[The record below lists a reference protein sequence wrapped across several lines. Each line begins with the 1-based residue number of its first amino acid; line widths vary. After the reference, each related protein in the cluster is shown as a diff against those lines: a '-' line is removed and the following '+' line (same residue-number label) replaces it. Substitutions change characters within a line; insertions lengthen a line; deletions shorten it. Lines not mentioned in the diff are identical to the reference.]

1 MNCWIMLTAARL
13 KVVCQQISDN
23 TPIASD
29 VCGAD
34 ALPQNEALNGLVI
47 DYFIKIGI
55 SKVNVIAA
63 SLAAR
68 KRSIMAVKPD
78 HENISFQTKP
88 ALELSNL
95 YGLTPKVVAAVIA
108 SIAEHNKERLI
119 SLIVPLH
126 PADQADMI
134 ERLNSAQLKRFTLM
148 MRDNLDPMVLTYL
161 PDAVLEDVVSSYGVN
176 ELAQA
181 LPELDSDDAV
191 DILEDLEEDEVADI
205 LAALPVGERLIVE
218 EALSYPEHCAG
229 RLMQR
234 EVVVCP
240 SHWTVGQ
247 SIDHLRAQS
256 EDQLPDEYYVIII
269 IDPARRVIG
278 QVRLGKLVS
287 SDRPVRLSEI
297 METAPHQIPVTMD
310 KEEVGLLFQRYG
322 LVSVSVVDAQ
332 EKLVGM
338 ITVDDIVDVIQ
349 EEAGEDLMALG
360 GVSDSSLRSSLVT
373 TVQSRFLWLL
383 VNLATAVIASLVIGI
398 FDATIER
405 LVALAVLMPIVASMG
420 GNAGTQT
427 VTVAVRALAMRQLGD
442 TKVVNRFILRE
453 AMVGLT
459 NGLIFAF
466 VAGLVSFIWFQ
477 KMDIALVM
485 AFAMIANMLAAAL
498 SGAGIPILLSKCD
511 IDPAVASSVFIT
523 TVTDVIGFLTF
534 LGLASLYLV

>member
-1 MNCWIMLTAARL
+1 
-13 KVVCQQISDN
+13 
-23 TPIASD
+23 
-29 VCGAD
+29 
-34 ALPQNEALNGLVI
+34 
-47 DYFIKIGI
+47 
-55 SKVNVIAA
+55 
-63 SLAAR
+63 
-68 KRSIMAVKPD
+68 MAVKPD
-78 HENISFQTKP
+78 HDNIEFKTSTSH
-88 ALELSNL
+88 ALANL

-108 SIAEHNKERLI
+108 CIADGNKDRLV
-119 SLIVPLH
+119 SLVAPLH

-148 MRDNLDPMVLTYL
+148 MRENLDPTVLTYL
-161 PDAVLEDVVSSYGVN
+161 PDSVLEDVVSSYGVN

-191 DILEDLEEDEVADI
+191 DILEDLEEEEVADI

-218 EALSYPEHCAG
+218 KALSYPEHCAG

-247 SIDHLRAQS
+247 SIDHLRA
-256 EDQLPDEYYVIII
+256 EDADQLPDEFYVIII
-269 IDPARRVIG
+269 IDPARRVLG
-278 QVRLGKLVS
+278 QVRLAKLLS
-287 SDRPVRLSEI
+287 SDRPVRLSDI

-360 GVSDSSLRSSLVT
+360 GVSDSDLRSSLVA

-383 VNLATAVIASLVIGI
+383 VNLFTAVIASLVIGV
-398 FDATIER
+398 FDDTIER

-427 VTVAVRALAMRQLGD
+427 VTVAVRALAMRQLVD
-442 TKVVNRFILRE
+442 TNIVNRFVLRE

-459 NGLIFAF
+459 NGLIFAI
-466 VAGLVSFIWFQ
+466 VAGVVALIWFQ
-477 KMDIALVM
+477 NIEIALVM
-485 AFAMIANMLAAAL
+485 GFAMIANMLAAAI
-498 SGAGIPILLSKCD
+498 SGAGIPIILSKMN

-534 LGLASLYLV
+534 LGLAAIYLV

>member
-1 MNCWIMLTAARL
+1 
-13 KVVCQQISDN
+13 
-23 TPIASD
+23 
-29 VCGAD
+29 
-34 ALPQNEALNGLVI
+34 
-47 DYFIKIGI
+47 
-55 SKVNVIAA
+55 
-63 SLAAR
+63 
-68 KRSIMAVKPD
+68 MAVKPD
-78 HENISFQTKP
+78 HDNIEFKTSTSH
-88 ALELSNL
+88 ALANL

-108 SIAEHNKERLI
+108 CIADGNKDRLV
-119 SLIVPLH
+119 SLVAPLH

-148 MRDNLDPMVLTYL
+148 MRENLDPTVLTYL
-161 PDAVLEDVVSSYGVN
+161 PDSVLEDVVSSYGVN

-191 DILEDLEEDEVADI
+191 DILEDLEEEEVADI

-218 EALSYPEHCAG
+218 KALSYPEHCAG

-247 SIDHLRAQS
+247 SIDHLRA
-256 EDQLPDEYYVIII
+256 EDADQLPDEFYVIII
-269 IDPARRVIG
+269 IDPARRVLG
-278 QVRLGKLVS
+278 QVRLAKLLS
-287 SDRPVRLSEI
+287 SDRPVRLSDI

-360 GVSDSSLRSSLVT
+360 GVSDSDLRSSLVA

-383 VNLATAVIASLVIGI
+383 VNLFTAVIASLVIGV
-398 FDATIER
+398 FDDTIER

-427 VTVAVRALAMRQLGD
+427 VTVAVRALAMRQLVD
-442 TKVVNRFILRE
+442 ANIVNRFVLRE

-459 NGLIFAF
+459 NGLIFAI
-466 VAGLVSFIWFQ
+466 VAGVVALIWFQ
-477 KMDIALVM
+477 NIEIALVM
-485 AFAMIANMLAAAL
+485 GFAMIANMLAAAI
-498 SGAGIPILLSKCD
+498 SGAGIPIILSKMN

-534 LGLASLYLV
+534 LGLAAIYLV

>member
-1 MNCWIMLTAARL
+1 
-13 KVVCQQISDN
+13 
-23 TPIASD
+23 
-29 VCGAD
+29 
-34 ALPQNEALNGLVI
+34 
-47 DYFIKIGI
+47 
-55 SKVNVIAA
+55 
-63 SLAAR
+63 
-68 KRSIMAVKPD
+68 MAVKPD
-78 HENISFQTKP
+78 HDNIEFKTSTSH
-88 ALELSNL
+88 ALANL

-108 SIAEHNKERLI
+108 CIADGNKDRLV
-119 SLIVPLH
+119 SLVAPLH

-148 MRDNLDPMVLTYL
+148 MRENLDPTVLTYL
-161 PDAVLEDVVSSYGVN
+161 PDSVLEDVVSNYGVN

-191 DILEDLEEDEVADI
+191 DILEDLEEEEVADI

-247 SIDHLRAQS
+247 SIDHLRA
-256 EDQLPDEYYVIII
+256 EDADQLPDEFYVIII
-269 IDPARRVIG
+269 IDPARRVLG
-278 QVRLGKLVS
+278 QVRLAKLLS
-287 SDRPVRLSEI
+287 SDRPVRLSDI

-360 GVSDSSLRSSLVT
+360 GVSDSDLRSSLVA

-383 VNLATAVIASLVIGI
+383 VNLFTAVIASLVIGV
-398 FDATIER
+398 FDDTIER

-427 VTVAVRALAMRQLGD
+427 VTVAVRALAMRQLLD
-442 TKVVNRFILRE
+442 ANIVNRFVLRE

-459 NGLIFAF
+459 NGLIFAI
-466 VAGLVSFIWFQ
+466 VAGVVALIWFQ
-477 KMDIALVM
+477 NIEIALVM
-485 AFAMIANMLAAAL
+485 GFAMIANMLAAAI
-498 SGAGIPILLSKCD
+498 SGAGIPIILSKMN

-534 LGLASLYLV
+534 LGLAAIYLV

>member
-1 MNCWIMLTAARL
+1 
-13 KVVCQQISDN
+13 
-23 TPIASD
+23 
-29 VCGAD
+29 
-34 ALPQNEALNGLVI
+34 
-47 DYFIKIGI
+47 
-55 SKVNVIAA
+55 
-63 SLAAR
+63 
-68 KRSIMAVKPD
+68 MAVKPD
-78 HENISFQTKP
+78 HDNIEFKTSTSY
-88 ALELSNL
+88 ELANL

-108 SIAEHNKERLI
+108 CIADGNKDRLV
-119 SLIVPLH
+119 SLVAPLH

-148 MRDNLDPMVLTYL
+148 MRENLDPTVLTYL
-161 PDAVLEDVVSSYGVN
+161 PDSVLEDVVSSYGVN

-191 DILEDLEEDEVADI
+191 DILEDLEEEEVADI

-247 SIDHLRAQS
+247 SIDHLRA
-256 EDQLPDEYYVIII
+256 EDADQLPDEFYVIII
-269 IDPARRVIG
+269 IDPARRVLG
-278 QVRLGKLVS
+278 QVRLAKLLS
-287 SDRPVRLSEI
+287 SDRPVRLSDI
-297 METAPHQIPVTMD
+297 METAPHQIPVSMD

-360 GVSDSSLRSSLVT
+360 GVSDSDLRSSLVA

-383 VNLATAVIASLVIGI
+383 VNLFTAVIASLVIGV
-398 FDATIER
+398 FDDTIER

-427 VTVAVRALAMRQLGD
+427 VTVAVRALAMRQLVD
-442 TKVVNRFILRE
+442 ANIVNRFVLRE

-459 NGLIFAF
+459 NGLIFAI
-466 VAGLVSFIWFQ
+466 VAGVVALIWFQ
-477 KMDIALVM
+477 NIEIALVM
-485 AFAMIANMLAAAL
+485 GFAMIANMLAAAI
-498 SGAGIPILLSKCD
+498 SGAGIPIILSKMN

-534 LGLASLYLV
+534 LGLAAIYLV

>member
-1 MNCWIMLTAARL
+1 
-13 KVVCQQISDN
+13 
-23 TPIASD
+23 
-29 VCGAD
+29 
-34 ALPQNEALNGLVI
+34 
-47 DYFIKIGI
+47 
-55 SKVNVIAA
+55 
-63 SLAAR
+63 
-68 KRSIMAVKPD
+68 MAVKPD
-78 HENISFQTKP
+78 HDNIEFKTSTSH
-88 ALELSNL
+88 ELANL

-108 SIAEHNKERLI
+108 CIADGNKDRLV
-119 SLIVPLH
+119 SLVAPLH

-148 MRDNLDPMVLTYL
+148 MRENLDPTVLTYL
-161 PDAVLEDVVSSYGVN
+161 PDTVLEDVVSSYGVN

-181 LPELDSDDAV
+181 LPELDSDDAI
-191 DILEDLEEDEVADI
+191 DILEDLEDEEVADI

-247 SIDHLRAQS
+247 SIDHLRA
-256 EDQLPDEYYVIII
+256 EDADQLPDEFYVIII
-269 IDPARRVIG
+269 IDPARRVLG
-278 QVRLGKLVS
+278 QVRLAKLLS
-287 SDRPVRLSEI
+287 SDRPVRLSDI
-297 METAPHQIPVTMD
+297 MEIAPHQIPVSMD

-360 GVSDSSLRSSLVT
+360 GVSDSDLRSSLAA

-383 VNLATAVIASLVIGI
+383 VNLFTAVIASLVIGV
-398 FDATIER
+398 FDETIER

-427 VTVAVRALAMRQLGD
+427 VTVAVRALAMRQLTD
-442 TKVVNRFILRE
+442 ARIVNRFVLRE

-459 NGLIFAF
+459 NGLIFAV
-466 VAGLVSFIWFQ
+466 VAGVVALIWFQ
-477 KMDIALVM
+477 NIQIALVM
-485 AFAMIANMLAAAL
+485 GFAMIANMLAAAL
-498 SGAGIPILLSKCD
+498 SGAGIPIILSKMK

-534 LGLASLYLV
+534 LGLAAIYLV

>member
-1 MNCWIMLTAARL
+1 
-13 KVVCQQISDN
+13 
-23 TPIASD
+23 
-29 VCGAD
+29 
-34 ALPQNEALNGLVI
+34 
-47 DYFIKIGI
+47 
-55 SKVNVIAA
+55 
-63 SLAAR
+63 
-68 KRSIMAVKPD
+68 MAVKPD
-78 HENISFQTKP
+78 HDNIEFKTSTSY
-88 ALELSNL
+88 ELANL

-108 SIAEHNKERLI
+108 CIADGNKDRLV
-119 SLIVPLH
+119 SLVAPLH

-148 MRDNLDPMVLTYL
+148 MRENLDPTVLTYL
-161 PDAVLEDVVSSYGVN
+161 PDSVLEDVVSSYGVN

-181 LPELDSDDAV
+181 LPELDSDDAI
-191 DILEDLEEDEVADI
+191 DILEDLEDEEVADI

-247 SIDHLRAQS
+247 SIDHLRA
-256 EDQLPDEYYVIII
+256 EDADQLPDEFYVIII
-269 IDPARRVIG
+269 IDPARRVLG
-278 QVRLGKLVS
+278 QVRLAKLLS
-287 SDRPVRLSEI
+287 SDRPVRLSDI
-297 METAPHQIPVTMD
+297 MEIAPHQIPVSMD

-360 GVSDSSLRSSLVT
+360 GVSDSDLRSSLAA

-383 VNLATAVIASLVIGI
+383 VNLFTAVIASLVIGV
-398 FDATIER
+398 FDETIER

-427 VTVAVRALAMRQLGD
+427 VTVAVRALAMRQLTD
-442 TKVVNRFILRE
+442 ARIVNRFVLRE

-459 NGLIFAF
+459 NGLIFAV
-466 VAGLVSFIWFQ
+466 VAGVVALIWFQ
-477 KMDIALVM
+477 NIQIALVM
-485 AFAMIANMLAAAL
+485 GFAMIANMLAAAL
-498 SGAGIPILLSKCD
+498 SGAGIPIILSKMK

-534 LGLASLYLV
+534 LGLAAIYLV

>member
-34 ALPQNEALNGLVI
+34 AMPQNEALNGLVI

>member
-1 MNCWIMLTAARL
+1 
-13 KVVCQQISDN
+13 
-23 TPIASD
+23 
-29 VCGAD
+29 
-34 ALPQNEALNGLVI
+34 
-47 DYFIKIGI
+47 
-55 SKVNVIAA
+55 
-63 SLAAR
+63 
-68 KRSIMAVKPD
+68 MAVKPD
-78 HENISFQTKP
+78 HDNIEFKTSTSH
-88 ALELSNL
+88 ALANL

-108 SIAEHNKERLI
+108 CIADGNKDRLV
-119 SLIVPLH
+119 SLVAPLH

-148 MRDNLDPMVLTYL
+148 MRENLDPTVLTYL
-161 PDAVLEDVVSSYGVN
+161 PDSVLEDVVSSYGVN

-191 DILEDLEEDEVADI
+191 DILEDLEEEEVADI

-247 SIDHLRAQS
+247 SIDHLRA
-256 EDQLPDEYYVIII
+256 EDADQLPDEFYVIII
-269 IDPARRVIG
+269 IDPARRVLG
-278 QVRLGKLVS
+278 QVRLAKLLS
-287 SDRPVRLSEI
+287 SDRPVRLSDI

-360 GVSDSSLRSSLVT
+360 GVSDSDLRSSLVA

-383 VNLATAVIASLVIGI
+383 VNLFTAVIASLVIGV
-398 FDATIER
+398 FDDTIER

-427 VTVAVRALAMRQLGD
+427 VTVAVRALAMRQLVD
-442 TKVVNRFILRE
+442 TNIVNRFVLRE

-459 NGLIFAF
+459 NGLIFAI
-466 VAGLVSFIWFQ
+466 VAGVVALIWFQ
-477 KMDIALVM
+477 NIEIALVM
-485 AFAMIANMLAAAL
+485 GFAMIANMLAAAI
-498 SGAGIPILLSKCD
+498 SGAGIPIILSKMN

-534 LGLASLYLV
+534 LGLAAIYLV

>member
-55 SKVNVIAA
+55 SKVYVIAA

>member
-1 MNCWIMLTAARL
+1 
-13 KVVCQQISDN
+13 
-23 TPIASD
+23 
-29 VCGAD
+29 
-34 ALPQNEALNGLVI
+34 
-47 DYFIKIGI
+47 
-55 SKVNVIAA
+55 
-63 SLAAR
+63 
-68 KRSIMAVKPD
+68 MAVKPD
-78 HENISFQTKP
+78 HDNIEFKTSTSH
-88 ALELSNL
+88 ALANL

-108 SIAEHNKERLI
+108 CIADGNKDRLV
-119 SLIVPLH
+119 SLVAPLH

-148 MRDNLDPMVLTYL
+148 MRENLDPTVLTYL
-161 PDAVLEDVVSSYGVN
+161 PDSVLEDVVSNYGVN

-191 DILEDLEEDEVADI
+191 DILEDLEEEEVADI

-247 SIDHLRAQS
+247 SIDHLRA
-256 EDQLPDEYYVIII
+256 EDADQLPDEFYVIII
-269 IDPARRVIG
+269 IDPARRVLG
-278 QVRLGKLVS
+278 QVRLAKLLS
-287 SDRPVRLSEI
+287 SDRPVRLSDI

-338 ITVDDIVDVIQ
+338 IMVDDIVDVIQ

-360 GVSDSSLRSSLVT
+360 GVSDSDLRSSLVA

-383 VNLATAVIASLVIGI
+383 VNLFTAVIASLVIGV
-398 FDATIER
+398 FDDTIER

-427 VTVAVRALAMRQLGD
+427 VTVAVRALAMRQLVD
-442 TKVVNRFILRE
+442 ANIVNRFVLRE

-459 NGLIFAF
+459 NGLIFAI
-466 VAGLVSFIWFQ
+466 VAGVVALIWFQ
-477 KMDIALVM
+477 NIEIALVM
-485 AFAMIANMLAAAL
+485 GFAMIANMLAAAI
-498 SGAGIPILLSKCD
+498 SGAGIPIILSKMN

-534 LGLASLYLV
+534 LGLAAIYLV

>member
-1 MNCWIMLTAARL
+1 
-13 KVVCQQISDN
+13 
-23 TPIASD
+23 
-29 VCGAD
+29 
-34 ALPQNEALNGLVI
+34 
-47 DYFIKIGI
+47 
-55 SKVNVIAA
+55 
-63 SLAAR
+63 
-68 KRSIMAVKPD
+68 MAVKPD
-78 HENISFQTKP
+78 HDNIEFKTSTSH
-88 ALELSNL
+88 ALANL

-108 SIAEHNKERLI
+108 CIADGNKDRLV
-119 SLIVPLH
+119 SLVAPLH

-148 MRDNLDPMVLTYL
+148 MRENLDPTVLTYL
-161 PDAVLEDVVSSYGVN
+161 PDSVLEDVISSYGVN

-191 DILEDLEEDEVADI
+191 DILEDLEEEEVADI

-247 SIDHLRAQS
+247 SIDHLRA
-256 EDQLPDEYYVIII
+256 EDADQLPDEFYVIII
-269 IDPARRVIG
+269 IDPARRVLG
-278 QVRLGKLVS
+278 QVRLAKLLS
-287 SDRPVRLSEI
+287 SDRPVRLSDI

-360 GVSDSSLRSSLVT
+360 GVSDSDLRSSLVA

-383 VNLATAVIASLVIGI
+383 VNLFTAVIASLVIGV
-398 FDATIER
+398 FDDTIER

-427 VTVAVRALAMRQLGD
+427 VTVAVRALAMRQLVD
-442 TKVVNRFILRE
+442 TNIVNRFVLRE

-459 NGLIFAF
+459 NGLIFAI
-466 VAGLVSFIWFQ
+466 VAGVVALIWFQ
-477 KMDIALVM
+477 NIEIALVM
-485 AFAMIANMLAAAL
+485 GFAMIANMLAAAI
-498 SGAGIPILLSKCD
+498 SGAGIPIILSKMN

-534 LGLASLYLV
+534 LGLAAIYLV

>member
-1 MNCWIMLTAARL
+1 
-13 KVVCQQISDN
+13 
-23 TPIASD
+23 
-29 VCGAD
+29 
-34 ALPQNEALNGLVI
+34 
-47 DYFIKIGI
+47 
-55 SKVNVIAA
+55 
-63 SLAAR
+63 
-68 KRSIMAVKPD
+68 MAVKPD
-78 HENISFQTKP
+78 HDNIEFKTSTSH
-88 ALELSNL
+88 ALANL

-108 SIAEHNKERLI
+108 CIADGNKDRLV
-119 SLIVPLH
+119 SLVAPLH

-148 MRDNLDPMVLTYL
+148 MRENLDPTVLTYL
-161 PDAVLEDVVSSYGVN
+161 PDSVLEDVVSNYGVN

-191 DILEDLEEDEVADI
+191 DILEDLEEEEVADI

-247 SIDHLRAQS
+247 SIDHLRA
-256 EDQLPDEYYVIII
+256 EDADQLPDEFYVIII
-269 IDPARRVIG
+269 IDPARRVLG
-278 QVRLGKLVS
+278 QVRLAKLLS
-287 SDRPVRLSEI
+287 SDRPVRLSDI

-360 GVSDSSLRSSLVT
+360 GVSDSDLRSSLVA

-383 VNLATAVIASLVIGI
+383 VNLFTAVIASLVIGV
-398 FDATIER
+398 FDDTIER

-427 VTVAVRALAMRQLGD
+427 VTVAVRALAMRQLVD
-442 TKVVNRFILRE
+442 TNIVNRFVLRE

-459 NGLIFAF
+459 NGLIFAI
-466 VAGLVSFIWFQ
+466 VAGVVALIWFQ
-477 KMDIALVM
+477 NIEIALVM
-485 AFAMIANMLAAAL
+485 GFAMIANMLAAAI
-498 SGAGIPILLSKCD
+498 SGAGIPIILSKMN

-534 LGLASLYLV
+534 LGLAAIYLV

>member
-256 EDQLPDEYYVIII
+256 EDQLPGEYYVIII

-398 FDATIER
+398 FDASIER

>member
-1 MNCWIMLTAARL
+1 
-13 KVVCQQISDN
+13 
-23 TPIASD
+23 
-29 VCGAD
+29 
-34 ALPQNEALNGLVI
+34 
-47 DYFIKIGI
+47 
-55 SKVNVIAA
+55 
-63 SLAAR
+63 
-68 KRSIMAVKPD
+68 MAVKPD
-78 HENISFQTKP
+78 HDNIEFKTSTSH
-88 ALELSNL
+88 ALANL

-108 SIAEHNKERLI
+108 CIADGNKDRLV
-119 SLIVPLH
+119 SLVAPLH

-148 MRDNLDPMVLTYL
+148 MRENLDPTVLTYL
-161 PDAVLEDVVSSYGVN
+161 PDSVLEDVVSSYGVN

-191 DILEDLEEDEVADI
+191 DILEDLEEEEVADI

-247 SIDHLRAQS
+247 SIDHLRA
-256 EDQLPDEYYVIII
+256 EDADQLPDEFYVIII
-269 IDPARRVIG
+269 IDPARRVLG
-278 QVRLGKLVS
+278 QVRLAKLLS
-287 SDRPVRLSEI
+287 SDRPVRLSDI

-360 GVSDSSLRSSLVT
+360 GVSDSDLRSSLVA

-383 VNLATAVIASLVIGI
+383 VNLFTAVIASLVIGV
-398 FDATIER
+398 FDDTIER

-427 VTVAVRALAMRQLGD
+427 VTVAVRALAMRQLVD
-442 TKVVNRFILRE
+442 ANIVNRFVLRE

-459 NGLIFAF
+459 NGLIFAI
-466 VAGLVSFIWFQ
+466 VAGVVALIWFQ
-477 KMDIALVM
+477 NIEIALVM
-485 AFAMIANMLAAAL
+485 GFAMIANMLAAAI
-498 SGAGIPILLSKCD
+498 SGAGIPIILSKMN

-534 LGLASLYLV
+534 LGLAAIYLV

>member
-1 MNCWIMLTAARL
+1 
-13 KVVCQQISDN
+13 
-23 TPIASD
+23 
-29 VCGAD
+29 
-34 ALPQNEALNGLVI
+34 
-47 DYFIKIGI
+47 
-55 SKVNVIAA
+55 
-63 SLAAR
+63 
-68 KRSIMAVKPD
+68 MAVKPD
-78 HENISFQTKP
+78 HDNIEFKTSTSH
-88 ALELSNL
+88 ALANL

-108 SIAEHNKERLI
+108 CIADGNKDRLV
-119 SLIVPLH
+119 SLVAPLH

-148 MRDNLDPMVLTYL
+148 MRENLDPTVLTYL
-161 PDAVLEDVVSSYGVN
+161 PDSVLEDVVSSYGVN

-191 DILEDLEEDEVADI
+191 DILEDLEEEEVADI

-247 SIDHLRAQS
+247 SIDHLRA
-256 EDQLPDEYYVIII
+256 EDADQLPDEFYVIII
-269 IDPARRVIG
+269 IDPARRVLG
-278 QVRLGKLVS
+278 QVRLAKLLS
-287 SDRPVRLSEI
+287 SDRPVRLSDI

-360 GVSDSSLRSSLVT
+360 GVSDSDLRSSLVA

-383 VNLATAVIASLVIGI
+383 VNLFTAVIASLVIGV
-398 FDATIER
+398 FDDTIER

-427 VTVAVRALAMRQLGD
+427 VTVAVRALAMRQLVD
-442 TKVVNRFILRE
+442 ANIVNRFVLRE

-459 NGLIFAF
+459 NGLIFAI
-466 VAGLVSFIWFQ
+466 VAGVVALIWFQ
-477 KMDIALVM
+477 NIEIALVM
-485 AFAMIANMLAAAL
+485 GFAIIANMLAAAI
-498 SGAGIPILLSKCD
+498 SGAGIPIILSKMN

-534 LGLASLYLV
+534 LGLAAIYLV

>member
-1 MNCWIMLTAARL
+1 
-13 KVVCQQISDN
+13 
-23 TPIASD
+23 
-29 VCGAD
+29 
-34 ALPQNEALNGLVI
+34 
-47 DYFIKIGI
+47 
-55 SKVNVIAA
+55 
-63 SLAAR
+63 
-68 KRSIMAVKPD
+68 MAVKPD
-78 HENISFQTKP
+78 HDNIEFKTSTSH
-88 ALELSNL
+88 ALANL

-108 SIAEHNKERLI
+108 CIADGNKDRLV
-119 SLIVPLH
+119 SLVAPLH

-148 MRDNLDPMVLTYL
+148 MRENLDPTVLTYL
-161 PDAVLEDVVSSYGVN
+161 PDSVLEDVVSNYGVN

-191 DILEDLEEDEVADI
+191 DILEDLEEEEVADI

-247 SIDHLRAQS
+247 SIDHLRA
-256 EDQLPDEYYVIII
+256 EDADQLPDEFYVIII
-269 IDPARRVIG
+269 IDPARRVLG
-278 QVRLGKLVS
+278 QVRLAKLLS
-287 SDRPVRLSEI
+287 SDRPVRLSDI

-360 GVSDSSLRSSLVT
+360 GVSDSDLRSSLVA

-383 VNLATAVIASLVIGI
+383 VNLFTAVIASLVIGV
-398 FDATIER
+398 FDDTIER

-427 VTVAVRALAMRQLGD
+427 VTVAVRALAMRQLVD
-442 TKVVNRFILRE
+442 ANIVNRFVLRE

-459 NGLIFAF
+459 NGLIFAI
-466 VAGLVSFIWFQ
+466 VAGVVALIWFQ
-477 KMDIALVM
+477 NIEIALVM
-485 AFAMIANMLAAAL
+485 GFAMIANMLAAAI
-498 SGAGIPILLSKCD
+498 SGAGIPIILSKMN

-534 LGLASLYLV
+534 LGLAAIYLV

>member
-1 MNCWIMLTAARL
+1 
-13 KVVCQQISDN
+13 
-23 TPIASD
+23 
-29 VCGAD
+29 
-34 ALPQNEALNGLVI
+34 
-47 DYFIKIGI
+47 
-55 SKVNVIAA
+55 
-63 SLAAR
+63 
-68 KRSIMAVKPD
+68 MAVKPD
-78 HENISFQTKP
+78 HDNIEFKTSTSH
-88 ALELSNL
+88 ALANL

-108 SIAEHNKERLI
+108 CIADGNKDRLV
-119 SLIVPLH
+119 SLVAPLH

-148 MRDNLDPMVLTYL
+148 MRENLDPTVLTYL
-161 PDAVLEDVVSSYGVN
+161 PDSVLEDVVSSYGVN

-191 DILEDLEEDEVADI
+191 DILEDLEEEEVADI

-247 SIDHLRAQS
+247 SIDHLRA
-256 EDQLPDEYYVIII
+256 EDADQLPDEFYVIII
-269 IDPARRVIG
+269 IDPARRVLG
-278 QVRLGKLVS
+278 QVRLAKLLS
-287 SDRPVRLSEI
+287 SDRPVRLSDI

-338 ITVDDIVDVIQ
+338 IMVDDIVDVIQ

-360 GVSDSSLRSSLVT
+360 GVSNSDLRSSLVA

-383 VNLATAVIASLVIGI
+383 VNLFTAVIASLVIGV
-398 FDATIER
+398 FDDTIER

-427 VTVAVRALAMRQLGD
+427 VTVAVRALAMRQLLD
-442 TKVVNRFILRE
+442 ANIVNRFVLRE

-459 NGLIFAF
+459 NGLIFAI
-466 VAGLVSFIWFQ
+466 VAGVVALIWFQ
-477 KMDIALVM
+477 NIEIALVM
-485 AFAMIANMLAAAL
+485 GFAMIANMLAAAI
-498 SGAGIPILLSKCD
+498 SGAGIPIILSKMN

-534 LGLASLYLV
+534 LGLAAIYLV

>member
-1 MNCWIMLTAARL
+1 
-13 KVVCQQISDN
+13 
-23 TPIASD
+23 
-29 VCGAD
+29 
-34 ALPQNEALNGLVI
+34 
-47 DYFIKIGI
+47 
-55 SKVNVIAA
+55 
-63 SLAAR
+63 
-68 KRSIMAVKPD
+68 MAVKPD
-78 HENISFQTKP
+78 HDNIEFKTSTSH
-88 ALELSNL
+88 ALANL

-108 SIAEHNKERLI
+108 CIADGNKDRLV
-119 SLIVPLH
+119 SLVAPLH

-148 MRDNLDPMVLTYL
+148 MRENLDPTVLTYL
-161 PDAVLEDVVSSYGVN
+161 PDSVLEDVVSSYGVN

-191 DILEDLEEDEVADI
+191 DILEDLEEEEVADI

-218 EALSYPEHCAG
+218 KALSYPEHCAG

-247 SIDHLRAQS
+247 SIDHLRA
-256 EDQLPDEYYVIII
+256 EDADQLPDEFYVIII
-269 IDPARRVIG
+269 IDPARRVLG
-278 QVRLGKLVS
+278 QVRLAKLLS
-287 SDRPVRLSEI
+287 SDRPVRLSDI

-360 GVSDSSLRSSLVT
+360 GVSDSDLRSSLVA

-383 VNLATAVIASLVIGI
+383 VNLFTAVIASLVIGV
-398 FDATIER
+398 FDDTIER

-427 VTVAVRALAMRQLGD
+427 VTVAVRALAMRQLVD
-442 TKVVNRFILRE
+442 ANIVNRFVLRE

-459 NGLIFAF
+459 NGLIFAI
-466 VAGLVSFIWFQ
+466 VAGVVALIWFQ
-477 KMDIALVM
+477 NIEIALVM
-485 AFAMIANMLAAAL
+485 GFAMIANMLAAAI
-498 SGAGIPILLSKCD
+498 SGAGIPIILSKMN

-534 LGLASLYLV
+534 LGLTAS

>member
-1 MNCWIMLTAARL
+1 
-13 KVVCQQISDN
+13 
-23 TPIASD
+23 
-29 VCGAD
+29 
-34 ALPQNEALNGLVI
+34 
-47 DYFIKIGI
+47 
-55 SKVNVIAA
+55 
-63 SLAAR
+63 
-68 KRSIMAVKPD
+68 MAVKPD
-78 HENISFQTKP
+78 HDDINYKNNSTN
-88 ALELSNL
+88 ELSNL
-95 YGLTPKVVAAVIA
+95 YGLTPKVVAAVIS
-108 SIAEHNKERLI
+108 SIADANKDRLVSLI
-119 SLIVPLH
+119 SPLH

-134 ERLNSAQLKRFTLM
+134 ERLNSAQLRRFTLM
-148 MRDNLDPMVLTYL
+148 MREHLDPTVLTYL
-161 PDAVLEDVVSSYGVN
+161 PDSVLDDVVSNYGVN

-181 LPELDSDDAV
+181 LPELDSDDAI
-191 DILEDLEEDEVADI
+191 DILEDLEDDDVADI

-247 SIDHLRAQS
+247 SIDHFRTQT
-256 EDQLPDEYYVIII
+256 EDQLPHEFYVIFI
-269 IDPARRVIG
+269 IDPARRVLG
-278 QVRLGKLVS
+278 QVRLSKLLA

-310 KEEVGLLFQRYG
+310 REEVGLLFQRYG

-332 EKLVGM
+332 DKLVGM

-349 EEAGEDLMALG
+349 EEAEEDLMALG
-360 GVSDSSLRSSLVT
+360 GVSDSNLRSSLLT

-383 VNLATAVIASLVIGI
+383 VNLITAVLASVVIGI
-398 FDATIER
+398 FDETIER

-442 TKVVNRFILRE
+442 TRIANKFILRE
-453 AMVGLT
+453 AMVGLV
-459 NGLIFAF
+459 NGIIFAL
-466 VAGLVSFIWFQ
+466 VAGIVALIWFQ
-477 KMDIALVM
+477 NMEIAIVM
-485 AFAMIANMLAAAL
+485 GFAMIANMLAAAL
-498 SGAGIPILLSKCD
+498 SGACIPIILSKLK

-534 LGLASLYLV
+534 LGLAALYLV

>member
-1 MNCWIMLTAARL
+1 
-13 KVVCQQISDN
+13 
-23 TPIASD
+23 
-29 VCGAD
+29 
-34 ALPQNEALNGLVI
+34 
-47 DYFIKIGI
+47 
-55 SKVNVIAA
+55 
-63 SLAAR
+63 
-68 KRSIMAVKPD
+68 MAVKPD
-78 HENISFQTKP
+78 HDNIEFKTSTSY
-88 ALELSNL
+88 ELANL

-108 SIAEHNKERLI
+108 CIADGNKDRLV
-119 SLIVPLH
+119 SLVAPLH

-148 MRDNLDPMVLTYL
+148 MRENLDPTVLTYL
-161 PDAVLEDVVSSYGVN
+161 PDSVLEDVVSSYGVN

-191 DILEDLEEDEVADI
+191 DILEDLEEEEVADI

-247 SIDHLRAQS
+247 SIDHLRA
-256 EDQLPDEYYVIII
+256 EDADQLPDEFYVIII
-269 IDPARRVIG
+269 IDPARRVLG
-278 QVRLGKLVS
+278 QVRLAKLLS
-287 SDRPVRLSEI
+287 SDRPVRLSDI
-297 METAPHQIPVTMD
+297 METAPHQIPVSMD

-360 GVSDSSLRSSLVT
+360 GVSDSDLRSSLAA

-383 VNLATAVIASLVIGI
+383 VNLFTAVIASLVIGV
-398 FDATIER
+398 FDETIER

-427 VTVAVRALAMRQLGD
+427 VTVAVRALAMRQLTD
-442 TKVVNRFILRE
+442 ARIVNRFVLRE
-453 AMVGLT
+453 VMVGLT
-459 NGLIFAF
+459 NGLIFAV
-466 VAGLVSFIWFQ
+466 VAGVVALIWFQ
-477 KMDIALVM
+477 NIQIALVM
-485 AFAMIANMLAAAL
+485 GFAMIANMLAAAL
-498 SGAGIPILLSKCD
+498 SGAGIPIILSKMK

-534 LGLASLYLV
+534 LGLAAIYLV

>member
-1 MNCWIMLTAARL
+1 
-13 KVVCQQISDN
+13 
-23 TPIASD
+23 
-29 VCGAD
+29 
-34 ALPQNEALNGLVI
+34 
-47 DYFIKIGI
+47 
-55 SKVNVIAA
+55 
-63 SLAAR
+63 
-68 KRSIMAVKPD
+68 MAVKPD
-78 HENISFQTKP
+78 HDNIEFKTSTSH
-88 ALELSNL
+88 ELANL

-108 SIAEHNKERLI
+108 CIADGNKDRLV
-119 SLIVPLH
+119 SLVAPLH

-148 MRDNLDPMVLTYL
+148 MRENLDPTVLTYL
-161 PDAVLEDVVSSYGVN
+161 PDTVLEDVVSSYGVN

-181 LPELDSDDAV
+181 LPELDSDDAI
-191 DILEDLEEDEVADI
+191 DILEDLEDEEVADI

-247 SIDHLRAQS
+247 SIDHLRA
-256 EDQLPDEYYVIII
+256 EDADQLPDEFYVIII
-269 IDPARRVIG
+269 IDPARRVLG
-278 QVRLGKLVS
+278 QVRLAKLLS
-287 SDRPVRLSEI
+287 SDRPVRLSDI
-297 METAPHQIPVTMD
+297 MEIAPHQIPVSMD

-360 GVSDSSLRSSLVT
+360 GVSDSDLRSSLVA

-383 VNLATAVIASLVIGI
+383 VNLFTAVIASLVIGV
-398 FDATIER
+398 FDETIER

-427 VTVAVRALAMRQLGD
+427 VTVAVRALAMRQLTD
-442 TKVVNRFILRE
+442 ARIVNRFVLRE

-459 NGLIFAF
+459 NGLIFAV
-466 VAGLVSFIWFQ
+466 VAGVVTLIWFQ
-477 KMDIALVM
+477 NIQIALVM
-485 AFAMIANMLAAAL
+485 GFAMIANMLAAAL
-498 SGAGIPILLSKCD
+498 SGAGIPIILSKMK

-534 LGLASLYLV
+534 LGLATIYLV

>member
-55 SKVNVIAA
+55 SKVDVIAA

>member
-1 MNCWIMLTAARL
+1 
-13 KVVCQQISDN
+13 
-23 TPIASD
+23 
-29 VCGAD
+29 
-34 ALPQNEALNGLVI
+34 
-47 DYFIKIGI
+47 
-55 SKVNVIAA
+55 
-63 SLAAR
+63 
-68 KRSIMAVKPD
+68 MAVKPD
-78 HENISFQTKP
+78 HENIAFKTAASP
-88 ALELSNL
+88 ELANL

-108 SIAEHNKERLI
+108 CIADGNKDRLV
-119 SLIVPLH
+119 SLIAPLH

-148 MRDNLDPMVLTYL
+148 MRKNLDPTVLTYL
-161 PDAVLEDVVSSYGVN
+161 PDFVLEDVVSSYGVN

-191 DILEDLEEDEVADI
+191 DILEDLEDEEVADI

-247 SIDHLRAQS
+247 SIDHFRAQA
-256 EDQLPDEYYVIII
+256 EDQMPDEFYAIII
-269 IDPARRVIG
+269 IDPARRVLG
-278 QVRLGKLVS
+278 QVRLSKLLS
-287 SDRPVRLSEI
+287 SDRPVRLSDI

-338 ITVDDIVDVIQ
+338 ITVDDIVEVIQ

-360 GVSDSSLRSSLVT
+360 GVSDSNLRSSLIA

-383 VNLATAVIASLVIGI
+383 VNLMTAVIASLVIGV
-398 FDATIER
+398 FDETIER

-442 TKVVNRFILRE
+442 IRIVNRFIMRE
-453 AMVGLT
+453 VMVGLV
-459 NGLIFAF
+459 NGLMFAI
-466 VAGLVSFIWFQ
+466 VAGVVALIWFQ
-477 KMDIALVM
+477 NMEIALVM
-485 AFAMIANMLAAAL
+485 GFAMIANMLAAAL
-498 SGAGIPILLSKCD
+498 SGAGIPIILSKLK

-534 LGLASLYLV
+534 LGLAALYLV

>member
-191 DILEDLEEDEVADI
+191 DILEDLEEDEVANI

-405 LVALAVLMPIVASMG
+405 LVALAGLMPIVASMG

>member
-1 MNCWIMLTAARL
+1 
-13 KVVCQQISDN
+13 
-23 TPIASD
+23 
-29 VCGAD
+29 
-34 ALPQNEALNGLVI
+34 
-47 DYFIKIGI
+47 
-55 SKVNVIAA
+55 
-63 SLAAR
+63 
-68 KRSIMAVKPD
+68 MAVKPD
-78 HENISFQTKP
+78 HDNIEFKTSTSH
-88 ALELSNL
+88 ALANL

-108 SIAEHNKERLI
+108 CIADGNKDRLV
-119 SLIVPLH
+119 SLVAPLH

-148 MRDNLDPMVLTYL
+148 MRENLDPTVLTYL
-161 PDAVLEDVVSSYGVN
+161 PDSVLEDVVSSYGVN

-191 DILEDLEEDEVADI
+191 DILEDLEEEEVADI

-247 SIDHLRAQS
+247 SIDHLRA
-256 EDQLPDEYYVIII
+256 EDADQLPDEFYVIII
-269 IDPARRVIG
+269 IDPARRVLG
-278 QVRLGKLVS
+278 QVRLAKLLS
-287 SDRPVRLSEI
+287 SDRPVRLSDI

-360 GVSDSSLRSSLVT
+360 GVSDSDLRSSLVA

-383 VNLATAVIASLVIGI
+383 VNLFTAVIASLVIGV
-398 FDATIER
+398 FDDTIER

-427 VTVAVRALAMRQLGD
+427 VTVAVRALAMRQLVD
-442 TKVVNRFILRE
+442 ANIVNRFVLRE

-459 NGLIFAF
+459 NGLIFAI
-466 VAGLVSFIWFQ
+466 VAGVVALIWFQ
-477 KMDIALVM
+477 NIEIALVM
-485 AFAMIANMLAAAL
+485 GFAMIANMLAAAI
-498 SGAGIPILLSKCD
+498 SGAGIPIILSKMN

-534 LGLASLYLV
+534 LGLATIYLV

>member
-1 MNCWIMLTAARL
+1 
-13 KVVCQQISDN
+13 
-23 TPIASD
+23 
-29 VCGAD
+29 
-34 ALPQNEALNGLVI
+34 
-47 DYFIKIGI
+47 
-55 SKVNVIAA
+55 
-63 SLAAR
+63 
-68 KRSIMAVKPD
+68 MAVKPD
-78 HENISFQTKP
+78 HDNIEFKTSTSH
-88 ALELSNL
+88 ALANL

-108 SIAEHNKERLI
+108 CIADGNKDRLV
-119 SLIVPLH
+119 SLVAPLH

-148 MRDNLDPMVLTYL
+148 MRENLDPTVLTYL
-161 PDAVLEDVVSSYGVN
+161 PDSVLEDVVSSYGVN

-191 DILEDLEEDEVADI
+191 DILEDLEEEEVADI

-247 SIDHLRAQS
+247 SIDHLRA
-256 EDQLPDEYYVIII
+256 EDADQLPDEFYVIII
-269 IDPARRVIG
+269 IDPARRVLG
-278 QVRLGKLVS
+278 QVRLAKLLS
-287 SDRPVRLSEI
+287 SDRPVRLSDI

-360 GVSDSSLRSSLVT
+360 GVSDSDLRSSLVA

-383 VNLATAVIASLVIGI
+383 VNLFTAVIASLVIGV
-398 FDATIER
+398 FDDTIER

-427 VTVAVRALAMRQLGD
+427 VTVAVRALAMRQLLD
-442 TKVVNRFILRE
+442 ANIVNRFVLRE

-459 NGLIFAF
+459 NGLIFAI
-466 VAGLVSFIWFQ
+466 VAGVVALIWFQ
-477 KMDIALVM
+477 NIEIALVM
-485 AFAMIANMLAAAL
+485 GFAMIANMLAAAI
-498 SGAGIPILLSKCD
+498 SGAGIPIILSKMN

-534 LGLASLYLV
+534 LGLAAIYLV

>member
-1 MNCWIMLTAARL
+1 
-13 KVVCQQISDN
+13 
-23 TPIASD
+23 
-29 VCGAD
+29 
-34 ALPQNEALNGLVI
+34 
-47 DYFIKIGI
+47 
-55 SKVNVIAA
+55 
-63 SLAAR
+63 
-68 KRSIMAVKPD
+68 MAVKPD
-78 HENISFQTKP
+78 HDNIEFKTSTSH
-88 ALELSNL
+88 ALANL

-108 SIAEHNKERLI
+108 CIADGNKDRLV
-119 SLIVPLH
+119 SLVAPLH

-148 MRDNLDPMVLTYL
+148 MRENLDPTVLTYL
-161 PDAVLEDVVSSYGVN
+161 PDSVLEDVVSNYGVN

-191 DILEDLEEDEVADI
+191 DILEDLEEEEVADI

-247 SIDHLRAQS
+247 SIDHLRA
-256 EDQLPDEYYVIII
+256 EDANQLPDEFYVIII
-269 IDPARRVIG
+269 IDPARRVLG
-278 QVRLGKLVS
+278 QVRLAKLLS
-287 SDRPVRLSEI
+287 SDRPVRLSDI

-360 GVSDSSLRSSLVT
+360 GVSDSDLRSSLVA

-383 VNLATAVIASLVIGI
+383 VNLFTAVIASLVIGV
-398 FDATIER
+398 FDDTIER

-427 VTVAVRALAMRQLGD
+427 VTVAVRALAMRQLVD
-442 TKVVNRFILRE
+442 TNIVNRFVLRE

-459 NGLIFAF
+459 NGLIFAI
-466 VAGLVSFIWFQ
+466 VAGVVALIWFQ
-477 KMDIALVM
+477 NIEIALVM
-485 AFAMIANMLAAAL
+485 GFAMIANMLAAAI
-498 SGAGIPILLSKCD
+498 SGAGIPIILSKMN

-534 LGLASLYLV
+534 LGLAAIYLV